1 MIIPVIPKCITGSLP
16 EPESSSQN
24 LYQGVVSVSLVRSEH
39 FVFGRGMYI
48 LPFREHPVIVLPS
61 NSLT

>member
-24 LYQGVVSVSLVRSEH
+24 LYEGVVSVSLV
-39 FVFGRGMYI
+39 
-48 LPFREHPVIVLPS
+48 
-61 NSLT
+61 